1 MPEDEEVPEDEDEEE
16 KPNTDSESE
25 EYEDVKDSIWIKSE
39 ILQLVDLGDN
49 KTLIGFDLKDVKSH
63 VSSGN
68 VKQRLHK
75 DLITKINKYNSEI
88 NISGYYWII
97 QKHSNICMATY
108 GIFDDYERIRIMD
121 KQKLSCNLYGQQIH
135 IVFITLAGAEGFSF
149 YNIRKVC
156 IMEPFWNL
164 VKIKQVIGRAR
175 RTRSHTRLPTTQQN
189 VRIFEYVSS
198 FNKDQERDEG
208 AKGNDTITSDEALLE
223 TSKKKE
229 KLLTSFLKLF
239 KSGAVDCDNN
249 FDENNLTDKYHNE
262 IKCFNSSSY
271 KLPKR
276 QYSNNSFIQIPQILN
291 ITDRESESSVKTIK
305 LISDLMVIRELEGS
319 HTKLSFRISVL
330 QIDDKIFDYYKYYGY
345 DPSIPYSEAGK
356 LELIGTNKTIRV
368 NKLLD
373 SISDETLSRY
383 NQIQLI
389 INDINMV
396 SSNVFS
402 KLPKADEVINLYQ
415 LLITNP
421 KFISLKSELSGMV
434 EEGLNINPKL
444 EFISSLKKGVPSKRS
459 ITSLRQI
466 VKELIEKDPSNK
478 REYMSLYKIETKHF
492 TNVGDYLKILEEVK
506 SKKYQNLTPDTEE
519 QLRNANSIT
528 EVNYIIN
535 NVPVSQQGGGYRK
548 TPFEYLLTLF

>member
-1 MPEDEEVPEDEDEEE
+1 
-16 KPNTDSESE
+16 
-25 EYEDVKDSIWIKSE
+25 
-39 ILQLVDLGDN
+39 
-49 KTLIGFDLKDVKSH
+49 
-63 VSSGN
+63 
-68 VKQRLHK
+68 
-75 DLITKINKYNSEI
+75 
-88 NISGYYWII
+88 
-97 QKHSNICMATY
+97 
-108 GIFDDYERIRIMD
+108 
-121 KQKLSCNLYGQQIH
+121 
-135 IVFITLAGAEGFSF
+135 
-149 YNIRKVC
+149 
-156 IMEPFWNL
+156 
-164 VKIKQVIGRAR
+164 
-175 RTRSHTRLPTTQQN
+175 
-189 VRIFEYVSS
+189 
-198 FNKDQERDEG
+198 
-208 AKGNDTITSDEALLE
+208 
-223 TSKKKE
+223 
-229 KLLTSFLKLF
+229 
-239 KSGAVDCDNN
+239 
-249 FDENNLTDKYHNE
+249 
-262 IKCFNSSSY
+262 
-271 KLPKR
+271 
-276 QYSNNSFIQIPQILN
+276 
-291 ITDRESESSVKTIK
+291 
-305 LISDLMVIRELEGS
+305 MVIRELEGS

-421 KFISLKSELSGMV
+421 KFISLKSELSGVV

-519 QLRNANSIT
+519 QLRNANA
-528 EVNYIIN
+528 
-535 NVPVSQQGGGYRK
+535 
-548 TPFEYLLTLF
+548 